1 MSGQQLPFGD
11 ISPCEIV
18 WGYGESGAAY
28 LGAYL
33 GEVKLTQE
41 TGVQKVE
48 EEASG
53 DAAVDAVFTGS
64 SITLEVPMTRSTLDQ
79 LNEVLLAGGVQGTTP
94 NEYIYLKNHIGGDQY
109 SKAKA
114 IVIKPICEGIPSTD
128 PAKWIQLY
136 KCYPVPGLDLAF
148 NRSTQRVFPIKFTV
162 FPSRESGTVGK
173 FGTVGMPAGS
183 KEFGY

>member
-1 MSGQQLPFGD
+1 
-11 ISPCEIV
+11 
-18 WGYGESGAAY
+18 
-28 LGAYL
+28 
-33 GEVKLTQE
+33 
-41 TGVQKVE
+41 
-48 EEASG
+48 
-53 DAAVDAVFTGS
+53 
-64 SITLEVPMTRSTLDQ
+64 MTRSTLDQ